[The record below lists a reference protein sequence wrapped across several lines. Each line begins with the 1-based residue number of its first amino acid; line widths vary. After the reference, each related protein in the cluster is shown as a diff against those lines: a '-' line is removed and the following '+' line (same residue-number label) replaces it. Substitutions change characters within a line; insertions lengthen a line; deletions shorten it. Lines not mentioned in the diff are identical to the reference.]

1 MNKRPATRLMLA
13 VASLLFTPISAF
25 AADSPSPA
33 EKSKLIEPAAKPA
46 IAKPS
51 DALVSKSKDGKQAE
65 VKQVEAKITDAK
77 ENISQTPA
85 GRPINDLKVTPGALT
100 APKTGSMPRAGVT
113 PAVEGQSS
121 AADPLEEK
129 VRVLLQDKLGKDGEV
144 VLRVSPDTPV
154 AKAETSPTARGRVAA
169 AKTTERTKSGDTSAD
184 ATAQHGADPSDR
196 HGMDSSRSALSG
208 DAKNLVGSLKVSS
221 DVSKQA
227 AMHHNALS
235 DQHQPWDW
243 SGSRGPHNWGRLDPS
258 YSTCSSGKMQSPPS
272 ITEQEPI
279 AAIGPAMPALN
290 WQHQGFNWSRQG
302 PLWTAN
308 LAGNSQSSFRGEM
321 FSLDSIQFR
330 FPGEPFIGKK
340 APAGAVHL
348 IHRHGTRFLII
359 AVPLEIDDRSPRN
372 PAISTLLRR
381 FPFDSN
387 EKLSWTGLQID
398 ARSLLPSPMQA
409 AVLFSGSLSHPPCT
423 ESVLWLLAQRSLS
436 VPRAQ
441 LIELSTLLGEGVR
454 PQQAL
459 NGRPVLGLHSNNP

>member
-1 MNKRPATRLMLA
+1 
-13 VASLLFTPISAF
+13 
-25 AADSPSPA
+25 
-33 EKSKLIEPAAKPA
+33 
-46 IAKPS
+46 
-51 DALVSKSKDGKQAE
+51 
-65 VKQVEAKITDAK
+65 
-77 ENISQTPA
+77 
-85 GRPINDLKVTPGALT
+85 
-100 APKTGSMPRAGVT
+100 
-113 PAVEGQSS
+113 
-121 AADPLEEK
+121 
-129 VRVLLQDKLGKDGEV
+129 
-144 VLRVSPDTPV
+144 
-154 AKAETSPTARGRVAA
+154 
-169 AKTTERTKSGDTSAD
+169 
-184 ATAQHGADPSDR
+184 
-196 HGMDSSRSALSG
+196 
-208 DAKNLVGSLKVSS
+208 
-221 DVSKQA
+221 
-227 AMHHNALS
+227 
-235 DQHQPWDW
+235 
-243 SGSRGPHNWGRLDPS
+243 
-258 YSTCSSGKMQSPPS
+258 MQSPPS

-302 PLWTAN
+302 PLWTAS
-308 LAGNSQSSFRGEM
+308 LAGNSKSSFRGEM

-372 PAISTLLRR
+372 LAISTLLRR
-381 FPFDSN
+381 FPLDPS

-398 ARSLLPSPMQA
+398 ARLLLPNPMQA

-459 NGRPVLGLHSNNP
+459 NGRPVLGLHSTNP